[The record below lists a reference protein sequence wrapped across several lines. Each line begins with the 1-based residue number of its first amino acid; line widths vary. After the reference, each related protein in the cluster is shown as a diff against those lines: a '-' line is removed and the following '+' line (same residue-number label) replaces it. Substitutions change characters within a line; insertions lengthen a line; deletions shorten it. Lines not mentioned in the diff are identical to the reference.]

1 MESTKALIDA
11 ITSARDAFLIYAKS
25 AEGHHATK
33 YELANDLRIQ
43 AELIDAALAE
53 QGEAPQ
59 RYRIEHDGFVGT
71 KIGEYR
77 RRDGKRGVVL
87 QQDGTNIVHVYGE
100 KWLVP
105 VEGEVAQPAA
115 DGWRDIKTAPR
126 DGRYV
131 WLWNKHAEHPADAPQ
146 RFRWS
151 THYSVFGLGGCWTD
165 GLCTMGDGID
175 FDFWCEALPAN
186 FSNPHNPASPAIASQ
201 EKGSGWEREQLAETL
216 ENIALATKTTG
227 GGSE

>member
-1 MESTKALIDA
+1 MDNTKVLIDA

-43 AELIDAALAE
+43 AELIDAELIDAALAS

-105 VEGEVAQPAA
+105 VEGEAAQPAA
-115 DGWRDIKTAPR
+115 GWRDMSSAPK
-126 DGRYV
+126 DGTWILLRGRNAIGRLMIPV
-131 WLWNKHAEHPADAPQ
+131 VAAWMPVGSRHQGWADSGSFKPVDNLANDVGADWMP
-146 RFRWS
+146 
-151 THYSVFGLGGCWTD
+151 
-165 GLCTMGDGID
+165 
-175 FDFWCEALPAN
+175 LP
-186 FSNPHNPASPAIASQ
+186 SPNGIASQ
-201 EKGSGWEREQLAETL
+201 EKGSGE
-216 ENIALATKTTG
+216 
-227 GGSE
+227 